1 MQGRVTGTTLEERAR
16 SFASLRDQDGYM
28 SEYYFNPDLQRHQI
42 IEYNSPL
49 LAIADQF
56 RILTQLENSLIEN
69 LLGVRVQRD
78 QERVSGLYKCQFT
91 LLD

>member
-1 MQGRVTGTTLEERAR
+1 MRDAGRLHERV
-16 SFASLRDQDGYM
+16 LLQ
-28 SEYYFNPDLQRHQI
+28 FNDLGRHQI
-42 IEYNSPL
+42 IEYNSPV

-69 LLGVRVQRD
+69 ILGVRVQRE